1 MMKTV
6 REKHDLI
13 TQIKSW
19 KREQKSIAFV
29 PTMGNLHAGHLAL
42 VEQAQQLADK
52 VVVSIFVNP
61 TQFDRAED
69 LQAYPRTLQAD
80 QEKLL
85 KIETDLLFLPSV
97 DVMYPAM
104 ENACSVQVPE
114 MMNILEGASRKGH
127 FAGVATIVAK
137 LFNLVQPDVAIFGQK
152 DFQQLMLI
160 RQMVNDLNFAVEVVA
175 SPTVRDVDGLAMS
188 SRNGY
193 LTDQERARAANLYQE
208 LKLLREK
215 ILHGDDDYKNLCAVA
230 ARNLTELGFVP
241 DYIEVRRQL
250 DIQPPK
256 KEDGELVIL
265 AAAWLGKARLIDC
278 ISLSI

>member
-188 SRNGY
+188 SRNSY